1 MPSTRSTRRMKTRR
15 SPSCLSTDKTRKIR
29 IYEKSCILF
38 SWQGRTDTIFS
49 SPSAGLDFN
58 TNSWLSWLWILFS
71 HPLKKWFC
79 QDCQPDSL
87 PLNTLR
93 RARPSL
99 WVLVKCLQEL
109 QKPKQILDFKETS
122 RSCWQPLLASSSSRR
137 ALLLTNTLKTTT
149 WNALQTQIIFR
160 ENYRM
165 KDSVWTPFQTR
176 ANTWQVLRNTSQLSL
191 ELICQTSLVQLT
203 RTPICLIHKLS
214 HPNNKFSV

>member
-1 MPSTRSTRRMKTRR
+1 MPSTRSTRRMKIRR
-15 SPSCLSTDKTRKIR
+15 SPSCLSTDKTRRIR

-49 SPSAGLDFN
+49 SPSAGLDSN

-71 HPLKKWFC
+71 HPRKKWFC

-109 QKPKQILDFKETS
+109 QKPKQILDFKEMS
-122 RSCWQPLLASSSSRR
+122 RSCWQPRLVSSSSRR

-149 WNALQTQIIFR
+149 WNALQTQVIFR
-160 ENYRM
+160 VSSRM
-165 KDSVWTPFQTR
+165 KGSVWTPFQTR

-203 RTPICLIHKLS
+203 KTPISLIHKLS

>member
-1 MPSTRSTRRMKTRR
+1 MLSIRSTRRMKIRR
-15 SPSCLSTDKTRKIR
+15 SPSCLSSDKTRKIR
-29 IYEKSCILF
+29 KYEKSCILF

-58 TNSWLSWLWILFS
+58 MNSWLSWLWILFS
-71 HPLKKWFC
+71 LPRKKWFF
-79 QDCQPDSL
+79 QDCQPDSR
-87 PLNTLR
+87 PLNTQR

-99 WVLVKCLQEL
+99 WVLVRCLPEL
-109 QKPKQILDFKETS
+109 QRPKQTLDFKKML
-122 RSCWQPLLASSSSRR
+122 RSCWIPRLASSSSQPV
-137 ALLLTNTLKTTT
+137 LLLTNTQKITT
-149 WNALQTQIIFR
+149 WNALQMQVIFKA
-160 ENYRM
+160 NFRM